1 MSLHTAQHLLSA
13 VLDTKSL
20 PTLSWSMTAHPS
32 LETPYVELPRALT
45 WAEAKEVE
53 DTCNRLIA
61 EAKRVWIDVSI
72 QIDGGET
79 GDGDR
84 ESRGIPKDYAGVSRF
99 GVYSS
104 TWVPRLTGTTSS
116 EQQAVTLAG
125 VALVQLQ

>member
-45 WAEAKEVE
+45 WAEAQEVE

-61 EAKRVWIDVSI
+61 EAKRVWIDVSV

-84 ESRGIPKDYAGVSRF
+84 ESRGIPKDYAGVGRF
-99 GVYSS
+99 RGHSS
-104 TWVPRLTGTTSS
+104 TRVPSSAQTTSS
-116 EQQAVTLAG
+116 ERLTWAG
-125 VALVQLQ
+125 SRWGRCGC